1 MARFVKI
8 GFFLVLMGVL
18 TACSGGNNTLMPV
31 SLNSRFNDEE
41 PALSGNGRFLA
52 FVSSRNGTSQI
63 TVYDLQGKVFVNLVG
78 VNQPNAISSHP
89 SLSRTGRYLVYITSQ
104 TGTPAIALY
113 DQVTKRNE
121 IITQGYRYW
130 VRNPQISP
138 NGRYITFETARRGQ
152 WDVEVL
158 DRGPNIELDV
168 ENGVTVESE

>member
-1 MARFVKI
+1 MGK
-8 GFFLVLMGVL
+8 FFKNVFLLVLMGAL
-18 TACSGGNNTLMPV
+18 TACSGGNNTLMPI

-41 PALSGNGRFLA
+41 PALSGNGQFLA

-63 TVYDLQGKVFVNLVG
+63 TIYDLEAKVFVNLPG
-78 VNQPNAISSHP
+78 VNQPNSISSHP

-113 DQVTKRNE
+113 DRLTQRQE

-152 WDVEVL
+152 WDLEVL

-168 ENGVTVESE
+168 ENGTTVVN